1 MAYLTTQIWI
11 DSVYPLIYGFM
22 LALIILNVISIEI
35 IFLSLLAPML
45 PIKRTLVNGQQSEE
59 KKKSNLFAS

>member
-22 LALIILNVISIEI
+22 LALIILIVISIEI